1 MSGKTSGG
9 KSSGKGAKKPAGN
22 SSGGGSREPA
32 GTYGLKFLTPDALA
46 AAIIGK
52 GGDVIAGMRTACNAK
67 IALTGTGEYFP
78 TSDNGLFFRVL
89 TAGAE
94 DQEALNKVGAQIVDK
109 VAELAK
115 AGGDVSAISGKDGEL
130 KLRTL
135 VPKAAVGGIIGKEG
149 KTIKA
154 LREDS
159 GANISIADAV
169 GSGPGAE
176 QMVTV
181 SGNSQAL
188 KTVLKEIN
196 KQIQALNGENWFQN
210 WLAGPSGGYQ
220 GVGAAANIQGLATMR
235 GGKSSHGVD
244 TMIQVAQSLP
254 AYVMDDYRG
263 FALSCVVPEK
273 LVGGLI
279 GKGGSGTK
287 EVQNLTGTKIS
298 IRENSSD
305 EQNRTLNITGPL
317 ANTCTAYML
326 MMKRYIDAELVDAEK
341 AETSKK

>member
-22 SSGGGSREPA
+22 ASGGGAREPA

-52 GGDVIAGMRTACNAK
+52 GGDVISGMRTACNAK
-67 IALTGTGEYFP
+67 IALTGAGEYFP

-89 TAGAE
+89 TSGAE
-94 DQEALNKVGAQIVDK
+94 DQEALNKVSAQIVDK

-176 QMVTV
+176 QMVTL
-181 SGNSQAL
+181 SGNAQAI

-196 KQIQALNGENWFQN
+196 KQIQELNGENWFQN

-220 GVGAAANIQGLATMR
+220 SFGAATIQGLATMR
-235 GGKSSHGVD
+235 GGKSSHGLD

-254 AYVMDDYRG
+254 DYVMGDSRG

-298 IRENSSD
+298 IRENSGD

-326 MMKRYIDAELVDAEK
+326 MMKRYLDAEQ